1 MTPKLIKNYQ
11 LVIPQTLKVFKT
23 FKVLLKFYFTFA
35 LKGQNIS
42 AQGNAL
48 KGRI

>member
-1 MTPKLIKNYQ
+1 MLNGHC
-11 LVIPQTLKVFKT
+11 FS
-23 FKVLLKFYFTFA
+23 A

-48 KGRI
+48 GTEDVQTRKP